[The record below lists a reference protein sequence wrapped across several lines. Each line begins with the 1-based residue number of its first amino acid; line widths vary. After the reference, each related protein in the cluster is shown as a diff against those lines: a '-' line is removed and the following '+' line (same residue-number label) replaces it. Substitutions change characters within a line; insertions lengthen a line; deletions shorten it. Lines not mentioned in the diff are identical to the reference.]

1 MEMAVDMDTVIKFT
15 RKLRSLWIINGEY
28 NSRSN

>member
-15 RKLRSLWIINGEY
+15 RKLRFIVKKFLSD
-28 NSRSN
+28 SAQ

>member
-15 RKLRSLWIINGEY
+15 RKLRFLWIINGEY
-28 NSRSN
+28 NSRNN

>member
-15 RKLRSLWIINGEY
+15 RKLRFLWIINGEY
-28 NSRSN
+28 NNRSN

>member
-1 MEMAVDMDTVIKFT
+1 MEMVVDMDTVTKST
-15 RKLRSLWIINGEY
+15 VKLRSLWIINGEY